1 MTSITPANPYMFNAS
16 FGAAN
21 NNAINRASEQLS
33 SGLRINRAADDPAG
47 LQIANLLSS
56 ETLGQT
62 AALRNVNDARSVTQ
76 VADAGL
82 EGFQAAVDRIR
93 ELSVQSANG
102 ILSDSDR
109 NSLQSEVS
117 SLQEQIQDQIDNG
130 RFNDQ
135 QLFDGSFNNSFQ
147 IGDGS
152 EDQIDNPSFDAATA
166 LQDVLNIDISTQQGA
181 SDALDITEQA
191 SEDLGEIRGDIG
203 AFANRLDSATN
214 SLLEGRIQSESA
226 RSQIADSDYA
236 QSLAE
241 LIQAQTRDEVGITL
255 QAQAN
260 ADRGNSLRLL
270 LGGLNA

>member
-93 ELSVQSANG
+93 ELSVQSANS

-109 NSLQSEVS
+109 SSLQSEVS

-135 QLFDGSFNNSFQ
+135 QLFDGSFNTSFQ
-147 IGDGS
+147 VGS
-152 EDQIDNPSFDAATA
+152 DAGDQIDSPNLDAASA
-166 LQDVLNIDISTQQGA
+166 LQDVLSIDISTQQGA

-191 SEDLGEIRGDIG
+191 SEALGEIRGDIG